1 MLGLKLTM
9 LVNGA
14 QVHSLTFRFPQES
27 NAELWFEQSITGH
40 LRRRDIHVTSFFLC
54 FAHSAQ

>member
-1 MLGLKLTM
+1 M

-40 LRRRDIHVTSFFLC
+40 LRRRDINVTSFF
-54 FAHSAQ
+54 